1 MHANVDI
8 HELVEPFTQEIEVQG
23 AHTEKHDC
31 FKDILLVEDLDN
43 RVSFRL
49 LLPHVQDAP
58 E

>member
-1 MHANVDI
+1 MHANVHI

-23 AHTEKHDC
+23 AHAEKHDC

-43 RVSFRL
+43 RVSLRL